1 MSDTPQDLELRILER
16 AYFLWIEAG
25 RPEGRAEEYYLRAC
39 ELEATE
45 GRPVRYRTL
54 NQFLAT
60 ENDTVNFTNGSG
72 E

>member
-39 ELEATE
+39 ELEAAD
-45 GRPVRYRTL
+45 GQALGHFV
-54 NQFLAT
+54 AT
-60 ENDTVNFTNGSG
+60 DRGIRNFTNGTG

>member
-39 ELEATE
+39 ELEVAE
-45 GRPVRYRTL
+45 GRTVKDRTL
-54 NQFLAT
+54 DRFVTAERET
-60 ENDTVNFTNGSG
+60 RGFTNGRG